1 MSSWKIISRASLLAA
16 LLGGAAAAQNPI
28 EVERLDALD
37 PLEVSLTD
45 RGLGDRLWTGT
56 GRDMAEAVL
65 TRLPGSAD
73 AGYASEALGDTARII
88 LLSGGQPPAG
98 GRGDA
103 RLAELRVD
111 RLLAAGGAHDAFDLL
126 ERTPNVNRNPAL
138 ARWHAELG
146 FAVGAADRACQTTNA
161 LIDNREAPDWLRRRA
176 FCLALDGQGAAAEL
190 TAELARAASD
200 DDDFD
205 ARLFSITLG
214 SVAEGVEP
222 PDSGLDFAMA
232 RYLVDPEAD
241 TPAIAETAPPWLR
254 ALGFTPVFEPVAIT
268 DPAAAFEAALALS
281 GAERHH
287 ALEDLLGQGR
297 DREIAARA
305 FGQLLADT
313 PDTARFIHVARH
325 HGGEIETLP
334 LTEASLEHGYEIAL
348 AAAIIGDLRDAAR
361 WRDALMD
368 GPPRRPGAAELEGQP
383 VLEMADGTLV
393 YADGTPVDDAVSEW
407 VPPSPR
413 RMVALDLALH
423 IARDALGAGNFDA
436 VLAAW
441 VESQGSGALPEQL
454 ALGVLG
460 ARLPGDIRL
469 AVLGRSETAGS
480 PEAAAMEMAVRAGA
494 RAETALLAVSVLNRP
509 ETATDPVA
517 FSRAI
522 AALDAAGLRRHA
534 LALVL
539 ERVIARAR

>member
-1 MSSWKIISRASLLAA
+1 
-16 LLGGAAAAQNPI
+16 
-28 EVERLDALD
+28 
-37 PLEVSLTD
+37 
-45 RGLGDRLWTGT
+45 
-56 GRDMAEAVL
+56 
-65 TRLPGSAD
+65 
-73 AGYASEALGDTARII
+73 
-88 LLSGGQPPAG
+88 
-98 GRGDA
+98 
-103 RLAELRVD
+103 
-111 RLLAAGGAHDAFDLL
+111 
-126 ERTPNVNRNPAL
+126 
-138 ARWHAELG
+138 
-146 FAVGAADRACQTTNA
+146 
-161 LIDNREAPDWLRRRA
+161 
-176 FCLALDGQGAAAEL
+176 
-190 TAELARAASD
+190 
-200 DDDFD
+200 
-205 ARLFSITLG
+205 
-214 SVAEGVEP
+214 
-222 PDSGLDFAMA
+222 
-232 RYLVDPEAD
+232 
-241 TPAIAETAPPWLR
+241 
-254 ALGFTPVFEPVAIT
+254 
-268 DPAAAFEAALALS
+268 
-281 GAERHH
+281 
-287 ALEDLLGQGR
+287 
-297 DREIAARA
+297 
-305 FGQLLADT
+305 
-313 PDTARFIHVARH
+313 
-325 HGGEIETLP
+325 
-334 LTEASLEHGYEIAL
+334 
-348 AAAIIGDLRDAAR
+348 
-361 WRDALMD
+361 
-368 GPPRRPGAAELEGQP
+368 
-383 VLEMADGTLV
+383 MADGTLV